1 MDTKELRQKSD
12 KELVELVAS
21 LREQLRSMGFD
32 VAADAL
38 KDVREIR
45 EAKKTLARALTIM
58 SERAK
63 EAKSKPLTAK

>member
-1 MDTKELRQKSD
+1 MDIKELRQRSD

-32 VAADAL
+32 VASDAL

-45 EAKKTLARALTIM
+45 DAKKTLARALTIM
-58 SERAK
+58 TERAK
-63 EAKSKPLTAK
+63 NPGSAPLTAK